1 MGLGHLKVH
10 ALRYFQAV
18 YEEGSMIRAGTR
30 LNVVSAT
37 ISGQIRALEEAYGV
51 ELFLRTTNGL
61 VGTPAADRLYE
72 NTVPLIHLLGRIDQD
87 LRDTSGIVSGKI
99 RVGVMTSVCRSVIG
113 EVIAGFR
120 EHYETVDLEIIEGLS
135 EELGAAAEAQDLD
148 FAVCNP
154 PTARRTIVVSNI
166 VADPCLIV
174 SSRKLPKTEHIA
186 EKLDLVA
193 PTKRNFLRRKID
205 ELCRT
210 GVLRPARIIEVDGL
224 GATLSL
230 VRETGCCS
238 ILPEVA
244 VRGEPESIVRF
255 PLPAETIT
263 SDIAIVSSPDRP
275 MSLPACLLGQ
285 HFRRAI
291 ENVQLPGAIT
301 VSESC
306 HPPQ

>member
-87 LRDTSGIVSGKI
+87 LRDTSGIVTGKI

-166 VADPCLIV
+166 IADPCLLV
-174 SSRKLPKTEHIA
+174 SSRELPKTESLA
-186 EKLDLVA
+186 EGLDLVT

-205 ELCRT
+205 ELCRR
-210 GVLRPARIIEVDGL
+210 GVLRPGRIVEVDGL

-230 VRETGCCS
+230 VSQAGCCS

-244 VRGEPESIVRF
+244 VRGEPEAIFRRL
-255 PLPAETIT
+255 LPAEIIT

-275 MSLPACLLGQ
+275 MSVPACLLAQ

-291 ENVQLPGAIT
+291 EDVELPDSPRL
-301 VSESC
+301 SENHC
-306 HPPQ
+306 PPQ